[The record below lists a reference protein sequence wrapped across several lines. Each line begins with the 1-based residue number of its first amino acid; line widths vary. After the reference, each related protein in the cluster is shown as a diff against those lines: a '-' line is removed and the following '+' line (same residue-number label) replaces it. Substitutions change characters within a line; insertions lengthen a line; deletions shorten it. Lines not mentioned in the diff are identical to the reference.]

1 MNQERGKFLV
11 FEGVGGSGKTTQIE
25 LARNFLEKKG
35 LKVLV
40 TREPGGVE
48 AAEGIRE
55 LIFTLRDK
63 NLIGPEGQMVL
74 FFAAR
79 YLWLNS
85 LVKPAL
91 ADGINVLTDRA
102 HTSTAAYQGFAEG
115 GDLNQILAV
124 SEIVMEGVKPDAV
137 IFLDILPET
146 SIKRREAEANSDPF
160 DKQGEAYLG
169 RLIAGYRKMAQEGW
183 GDLKWYVVNGEGTIE
198 EVKSRV
204 SEILGQIFGLV

>member
-1 MNQERGKFLV
+1 MNQERGKFIV

-25 LARNFLEKKG
+25 LAKDFLEKKG
-35 LKVLV
+35 LKVLT

-48 AAEGIRE
+48 ASEKIRE
-55 LIFTLRDK
+55 LIFALRDK

-91 ADGINVLTDRA
+91 TNGINVLTDRA

-115 GDLNQILAV
+115 GDLDQILKV
-124 SEIVMEGVKPDAV
+124 SEVVMEGVKPDAV
-137 IFLDILPET
+137 ILLDISPET
-146 SIKRREAEANSDPF
+146 SIKRRAAETNGDPF
-160 DKQGEAYLG
+160 DKQNEDYFI
-169 RLIAGYRKMAQEGW
+169 RLIAGYREMAQEGW
-183 GDLKWYVVNGEGTIE
+183 GDLKWYMVNGEGTIE
-198 EVKSRV
+198 EVQARI
-204 SEILGQIFGLV
+204 SEVLTQIFEKG

>member
-1 MNQERGKFLV
+1 VERGKFIV

-25 LARNFLEKKG
+25 LARKFLQEKG
-35 LKVLV
+35 LKVLA
-40 TREPGGVE
+40 TREPGGVGT
-48 AAEGIRE
+48 AEEIRK
-55 LIFTLRDK
+55 LIFALRDK

-79 YLWLNS
+79 YFWLNS

-124 SEIVMEGVKPDAV
+124 SEVVMEGVKPDAV
-137 IFLDILPET
+137 IFLDISPET
-146 SIKRREAEANSDPF
+146 SIKRRESETDGDPF
-160 DKQGEAYLG
+160 DKQGEAYLR
-169 RLIAGYRKMAQEGW
+169 RLVAGYRKMAREGW

-204 SEILGQIFGLV
+204 SEVLNRIFEMD